1 MGDLM
6 KQSKK
11 KMSVRPPSVT
21 VYLRDDEI
29 KWLEGKRRVALE
41 SGSSIIAAIVR
52 REIAREKKRNA

>member
-1 MGDLM
+1 MRDA
-6 KQSKK
+6 KQPKK

-29 KWLEGKRRVALE
+29 TWLEGKRRIALE
-41 SGSSIIAAIVR
+41 SGSSIIAEIVR